1 MIGERLLLK
10 GMDMEVMDT
19 LTVCLT
25 SCKFHLG
32 DVPDAWQ
39 ASYLDDDWEEVLL
52 PHDWSVA
59 LPFSAEYSSG
69 TGYLAGE
76 LAGTEFILHQ
86 WRLGEGSV
94 LV

>member
-69 TGYLAGE
+69 TGYLAGGIGWYRIYITPVE
-76 LAGTEFILHQ
+76 A
-86 WRLGEGSV
+86 WRGKRI
-94 LV
+94 

>member
-1 MIGERLLLK
+1 
-10 GMDMEVMDT
+10 MEVMDT

-69 TGYLAGE
+69 TGYLAG
-76 LAGTEFILHQ
+76 GN
-86 WRLGEGSV
+86 W
-94 LV
+94 LVPNLYYTSGGLEREAY